1 VSYFALKTEGRLVP
15 RFFNKKFA
23 RRWARVVEE
32 LVGHIFAMA
41 VVIFGFYLISAW
53 TEFLMG
59 HNRLLFGWLPWH
71 WLIDAA
77 DAYTFVAFVIA
88 GTRMSIKAYG
98 DEH

>member
-1 VSYFALKTEGRLVP
+1 MAEGQELRVRKLT
-15 RFFNKKFA
+15 A
-23 RRWARVVEE
+23 RWARVIEE

-41 VVIFGFYLISAW
+41 VVILGFYLISAW
-53 TEFLMG
+53 TAFLMG
-59 HNRLLFGWLPWH
+59 YNRLLFGVVPWH

-88 GTRMSIKAYG
+88 GTRMSIKAYK